1 MPKKIIIRRDDVKSS
16 SNAIFKLEKMIKD
29 QYNEIWKEHIEDLE
43 EMAEYIEEDAKNLAP
58 VYVGT
63 EILEYKG
70 GFFTGNSHIWCNPKI
85 ESGLLK
91 KSIEVKVSRSRRY
104 PGIIAKATAKN
115 TGKHFDYALIQEEQ
129 ETFFHTIGEAHYLS
143 QPFYNNIASYLE
155 DYGLEAEIP
164 EGLEDYLEE

>member
-1 MPKKIIIRRDDVKSS
+1 MPKKIIIRRNDVEGSS
-16 SNAIFKLEKMIKD
+16 SAIFKLEKIIKD

-43 EMAEYIEEDAKNLAP
+43 EMAEYIEEDAKDLAP

-63 EILEYKG
+63 EILEFKG
-70 GFFTGNSHIWCNPKI
+70 GFSTGNSHMWNNPKVI
-85 ESGLLK
+85 PGLLRD
-91 KSIEVKVSRSRRY
+91 SIEVKVSRSRRY
-104 PGIIAKATAKN
+104 PGLIAKATAKN
-115 TGKHFDYALIQEEQ
+115 IGKHFDYALIQEEQ

-143 QPFYNNIASYLE
+143 QPFYNNIANYLG